1 MKTLGF
7 KAILGVVALLSG
19 VVAGFGQ
26 ASQPEVPGDNFS
38 LEGALEL
45 FKKSSSPEE
54 FEKMLNT
61 PDTKVNNLDL
71 NGDGYIDYVRVNDI
85 HQGNIHTFVIQ
96 AIVAEDEFQD
106 IAVIALEKKA
116 NGKAILQITGNE
128 DIYGVTTII
137 EPTREVRTYAGAYAS
152 NTVVNVWAWPVVQY
166 VYGPHYRVWVSP
178 WRWHYRP
185 VWWSPWRPIAY
196 YDYYPIWRPYYS
208 YYAVCHTPRV
218 YVHHI
223 YYPHRRTSTI
233 VHHRYNT
240 QVVHYR
246 NNYNRNG
253 RTRDD
258 RRYIDSNVSSNGRQR
273 VDANNASQ
281 FNRQSIERTN
291 AARRGSALTA
301 PSRTTTRSSA
311 ELSERS
317 APTLRDNGNTREQTL
332 TRPSSTQ
339 RDLPEGNRQRAA
351 GESLERGSSGTVQE
365 SSVLPSRDNAARMK
379 VQENRIQRQP
389 AAPTQSGSRSSGQ
402 IQRSNNNVQRPT
414 SVERERAPA
423 QMRQA
428 PAQTQRAPAQIQRS
442 APANKSQRQQVSP
455 SRERG
460 GSSGRSAIQ
469 RQSNGNNSSS
479 GQRGRR

>member
-7 KAILGVVALLSG
+7 KAILGVVLLLTGG
-19 VVAGFGQ
+19 VASFGQ

-71 NGDGYIDYVRVNDI
+71 NGDGYIDYIRVNDI
-85 HQGNIHTFVIQ
+85 HEGNIHTFVIQ
-96 AIVAEDEFQD
+96 AVVAEDEFQD

-116 NGKAILQITGNE
+116 NGKAILQIIGNE

-152 NTVVNVWAWPVVQY
+152 NVVVNVWAWPVVQY
-166 VYGPHYRVWVSP
+166 VYGPRYSIWISP
-178 WRWHYRP
+178 WRWYYRP
-185 VWWSPWRPIAY
+185 VWWSPWRPVAY

-218 YVHHI
+218 YVHNI

-233 VHHRYNT
+233 VYQRYNT

-246 NNYNRNG
+246 ENYDRNG

-258 RRYIDSNVSSNGRQR
+258 RRYIDNNSTVNGRQR
-273 VDANNASQ
+273 VAANNSREL
-281 FNRQSIERTN
+281 NRQSIERTS
-291 AARRGSALTA
+291 AARRGSEVTS
-301 PSRTTTRSSA
+301 PSRTTTRTSA
-311 ELSERS
+311 TQRNLSENS
-317 APTLRDNGNTREQTL
+317 
-332 TRPSSTQ
+332 
-339 RDLPEGNRQRAA
+339 RQRSVDA
-351 GESLERGSSGTVQE
+351 SMERGSSTTTRQRSALPGRDDASRMRTQE
-365 SSVLPSRDNAARMK
+365 DRT
-379 VQENRIQRQP
+379 QRQP
-389 AAPTQSGSRSSGQ
+389 AAPSYNGARSSGQ
-402 IQRSNNNVQRPT
+402 IQRSGSTVQRDAVQRNAVQRPNA
-414 SVERERAPA
+414 VQRERAPA
-423 QMRQA
+423 QVQRA
-428 PAQTQRAPAQIQRS
+428 PAQVQRAPAQVQRAPAQIQRS
-442 APANKSQRQQVSP
+442 APANNSGQRQQVSP

-460 GSSGRSAIQ
+460 GSSGSPAIQ
-469 RQSNGNNSSS
+469 RRSDGGNNRS
-479 GQRGRR
+479 GSPNTRGRR